1 MNSNSETIRK
11 ITEIFQGILDEV
23 MESNK
28 LQKYKDSIMEK
39 LNQKTSEICSL
50 IEAGETKTIVFE
62 GKLVD
67 PKAPKKPKNGYL
79 LFCAKKRESLV
90 EKMTE
95 EKGVKPS
102 MGDVSKALGKLWSEA
117 KEKNSKTYKKFQE
130 EAKKLKDE
138 YDEKMKDYVRPPQT
152 ELLQLKENVKKM
164 NKKPRKKSTTPKKVR
179 DPKQPVKP
187 KNVYILFSQ
196 KRRKELKEQ
205 GDLDSDEIKAQI
217 KKDYEEFKSDPESKA
232 YKKLQKQYEKEKAI
246 YDIAYANYIKEKANE
261 SKEDGEEKDE
271 EDEEDEDEEV
281 TPKKSTPVKS
291 TPKKEEGSDD
301 DDLTPKKSEKSKKS
315 KKIKEVEDSSDSDSD

>member
-23 MESNK
+23 MVK
-28 LQKYKDSIMEK
+28 DKVKKYKDEIMEK

-90 EKMTE
+90 QKMTE

-117 KEKNSKTYKKFQE
+117 KEKNSKTYKKFQD

-246 YDIAYANYIKEKANE
+246 YDIAYADYIKEKANE
-261 SKEDGEEKDE
+261 SKEDGEEKEEKEE
-271 EDEEDEDEEV
+271 EDEV
-281 TPKKSTPVKS
+281 TPKKSEKSKKS
-291 TPKKEEGSDD
+291 TPVKEEGSDD

-315 KKIKEVEDSSDSDSD
+315 KKIKEVAEDSSDSDSD